1 MKSHVDPVAFE
12 RYLDLGALPATTL
25 LDCLEHW
32 KACYGERLALKD
44 EHSALTYAQL
54 AERSDA
60 LAIDLRARGLR
71 AEDTVIVQLPNCTG
85 FFVTLFAVMKLGAVA
100 VLALPGH
107 RQYELL
113 GLQEVAQ
120 AKMYIAQRELGDF
133 AYSLLADALCEKGLP
148 EAGVVYLDDI
158 PEITWRASDERLT
171 AVRPAP
177 DDVAF
182 LLLSGG
188 TTQVPKLIPRTHAD
202 YAYNITAMAQ
212 ACGLNANSRYLC
224 VVPAAHNFA
233 LGCPGVLGVLTAG
246 GQVHLQA
253 QPDILQL
260 CDVLYQERITVTS
273 LVPALAELLIE
284 YLDMTGQR
292 FDALTLVQVGAAR
305 FSKTSAQRL
314 KTLLDCELQHI
325 YGMAEGLLC
334 FNRLEDDERAKR
346 DTQGR
351 PLSPFD
357 ELRVVNEQGDR
368 VAPGTVGELH
378 VRGPYTI
385 RGYHARPEVNVA
397 AFDEQGFYRTGDL
410 VCLDDEGNVT
420 VVGRVKEQINR
431 GGEKYSPSDMEK
443 LMVDWARI
451 GECAVVGFEDRQL
464 GERVVYFIRALGEP
478 PTRREVCDYLRTL
491 GLADFKYPDAVVV
504 LEQMPLT
511 AVGKIDKKHLALSYA

>member
-12 RYLDLGALPATTL
+12 RYLESGALPATTL
-25 LDCLEHW
+25 LDCLTQW
-32 KACYGERLALKD
+32 KADYGDRIALKD
-44 EHSALTYAQL
+44 EHATLTYAQL
-54 AERSDA
+54 SERSDV
-60 LAIDLRARGLR
+60 LASDLQARGLR
-71 AEDTVIVQLPNCTG
+71 AEDTVIVQLPNSIG
-85 FFVTLFAVMKLGAVA
+85 FFVTLFAVMKVGAVA

-113 GLQEVAQ
+113 GLQEIAQ
-120 AKMYIAQRELGDF
+120 ARMYIAQRQLGDF
-133 AYSLLADALCEKGLP
+133 AYTMLADALCENGLP
-148 EAGVVYLDDI
+148 ESGVLYLDDI
-158 PEITWRASDERLT
+158 PDASWQSPERPPA
-171 AVRPAP
+171 AVKPAP

-202 YAYNITAMAQ
+202 YAYNISAMAQ
-212 ACGLNANSRYLC
+212 ACGLTGDSRYLC

-260 CDVLYQERITVTS
+260 CDVLHQERITVTS
-273 LVPALAELLIE
+273 LVPSLAELLIE
-284 YLDMTGQR
+284 YLDITGQR
-292 FDALTLVQVGAAR
+292 FDALSLVQVGAAR

-314 KTLLDCELQHI
+314 KALLDCELQHI

-334 FNRLEDDERAKR
+334 FNRREDDEHAKR

-357 ELRVVNEQGDR
+357 ELRVVNEQGGQ

-385 RGYHARPEVNVA
+385 RGYHARPEVNAA

-410 VCLDDEGNVT
+410 VRLDEAGNVT

-464 GERVVYFIRALGEP
+464 GERVVYFIRPLGEP
-478 PTRREVCDYLRTL
+478 PTRREVCDYLRTR

-511 AVGKIDKKHLALSYA
+511 AVGKIDKKHLALTYA